1 MYFPNIFAMI
11 RYTNRK
17 ETPVIA
23 TALALQDATQNAVHD
38 EMIMDMARDLFE
50 SRHISEDDFIR
61 KIYQYSA
68 MLASLTTTLAT
79 NVLLTKSEIDD
90 LLGTI
95 EEMESMGKDL
105 E

>member
-1 MYFPNIFAMI
+1 M
-11 RYTNRK
+11 
-17 ETPVIA
+17 IA
-23 TALALQDATQNAVHD
+23 TAIALQEATQNAVHD
-38 EMIMDMARDLFE
+38 EMVMDMARDLFE
-50 SRHISEDDFIR
+50 SRHISDDDFIR

>member
-50 SRHISEDDFIR
+50 SRYISEDDFIR

>member
-1 MYFPNIFAMI
+1 M
-11 RYTNRK
+11 
-17 ETPVIA
+17 IA
-23 TALALQDATQNAVHD
+23 TAIALQEATQNAVHD

-50 SRHISEDDFIR
+50 SRYISEDDFIR

-79 NVLLTKSEIDD
+79 NVLLTKSQIDD

>member
-1 MYFPNIFAMI
+1 MLS
-11 RYTNRK
+11 
-17 ETPVIA
+17 
-23 TALALQDATQNAVHD
+23 TALALQDATKEAVHD
-38 EMIMDMARDLFE
+38 PMVMDMARDLFE
-50 SRHISEDDFIR
+50 SRFISDDEFIG

-79 NVLLTKSEIDD
+79 NILLTESQMDD

-95 EEMESMGKDL
+95 KEMESMGKDI